1 MKTALLHLWIWAFCI
16 CRVSVAAA
24 AVNAQSAAIAPELT
38 QLPRAFERWRSGDKS
53 CCWKE
58 NFRRQELVGEGGRE
72 WATHHQ
78 WWWSRKRLEVF
89 SITFATSQG
98 KILQPS
104 FCRRMST
111 VNSFVVSSLKFKFLY
126 ADRVSNLH
134 INEASSLSAPRF
146 GRL

>member
-1 MKTALLHLWIWAFCI
+1 
-16 CRVSVAAA
+16 
-24 AVNAQSAAIAPELT
+24 
-38 QLPRAFERWRSGDKS
+38 
-53 CCWKE
+53 
-58 NFRRQELVGEGGRE
+58 
-72 WATHHQ
+72 
-78 WWWSRKRLEVF
+78 
-89 SITFATSQG
+89 
-98 KILQPS
+98 LQPS